1 MDAVGPG
8 WLVYTYYANEIVIP
22 LNSITRLH
30 HNLRAYSLFA
40 VLAQVKSFS
49 QGEES
54 YIGRPLKTGQSE
66 ELNCFNYYV
75 TSN

>member
-1 MDAVGPG
+1 MKLLDAVGPG

-49 QGEES
+49 QG
-54 YIGRPLKTGQSE
+54 
-66 ELNCFNYYV
+66 
-75 TSN
+75 